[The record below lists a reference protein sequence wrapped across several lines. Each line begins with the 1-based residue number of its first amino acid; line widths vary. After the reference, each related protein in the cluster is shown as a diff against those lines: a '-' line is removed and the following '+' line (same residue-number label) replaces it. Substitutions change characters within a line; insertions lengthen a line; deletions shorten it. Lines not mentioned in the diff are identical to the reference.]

1 MSRWKAAAVHLGL
14 SALIATI
21 VIATMY
27 GLWYPPPYF
36 ALMGGALL
44 VLLIVGC
51 DVVIGPLI
59 TLIIFKAGK
68 KGLRFD
74 LAVIALVQVAAL
86 AYGVSNMYAF
96 RPVFTVFAVDR
107 FEIVSPAEIKPEA
120 LAQARYPEF
129 ASFSLTGPRLVG
141 AEMPQ
146 DQEDKN
152 KLLFGEFGG
161 DLNSLP
167 QFYVPYERIA
177 GEVAKR
183 AKPITTLEDK
193 NPDAKDR
200 IVATIGRLGQP
211 PDQLGYVPIM
221 GRFSDMAAIVDKNN
235 GRMLDVVDAKPW

>member
-129 ASFSLTGPRLVG
+129 ASFPLTGPRLVG
-141 AEMPQ
+141 AQMPQ
-146 DQEDKN
+146 DNEDKT

-167 QFYVPYERIA
+167 RFYVPYDRIA
-177 GEVAKR
+177 GDVAKR
-183 AKPITTLEDK
+183 AKPITTLADK
-193 NPDAKDR
+193 NPEAKNR
-200 IVATIGRLGQP
+200 ILATMGRIGQP
-211 PDQLGYVPIM
+211 ADRLGYVPIV
-221 GRFSDMAAIVDKNN
+221 GRFSGMAAIVDKTT
-235 GRMLDVVDAKPW
+235 GRMLDVVDANPW